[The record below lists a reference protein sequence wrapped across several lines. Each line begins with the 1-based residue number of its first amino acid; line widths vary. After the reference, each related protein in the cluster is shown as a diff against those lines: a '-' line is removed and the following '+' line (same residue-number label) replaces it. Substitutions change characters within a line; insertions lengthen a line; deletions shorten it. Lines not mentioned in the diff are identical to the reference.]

1 MIEGSVQGQAH
12 WMHSKQLKA
21 TEKNLELIFHKFDDN
36 DNGTLDV
43 EEARLVRVCAS
54 LALALR
60 TYGAETSTLTDSAS
74 CGAETPY

>member
-1 MIEGSVQGQAH
+1 
-12 WMHSKQLKA
+12 MHSKQLKA

-36 DNGTLDV
+36 GNGTLDV